1 MPGPKSYNNGMENTI
16 QYELTPK
23 KVKNIIIRVKA
34 NGVVAVTMPYRMS
47 KKKVDAFVQ
56 SKAEWIRM
64 MQKKLANQQRIDVD
78 ALEWNRQ
85 KEQYLRD
92 ILLQEYELFRA
103 YHISMP
109 TVRFRSMTSR
119 YGSCCKA
126 KASITLNKVLAH
138 LVEANHSR
146 RFYQV
151 LDTVMSDHR
160 IREKRLREYALFH
173 GKREHEGG
181 S

>member
-1 MPGPKSYNNGMENTI
+1 
-16 QYELTPK
+16 
-23 KVKNIIIRVKA
+23 
-34 NGVVAVTMPYRMS
+34 
-47 KKKVDAFVQ
+47 
-56 SKAEWIRM
+56 
-64 MQKKLANQQRIDVD
+64 
-78 ALEWNRQ
+78 
-85 KEQYLRD
+85 
-92 ILLQEYELFRA
+92 
-103 YHISMP
+103 MP

-126 KASITLNKVLAH
+126 KASITLNKVLADLPLECAEYVAAHELAH